1 MVLSLPVLAV
11 LGGLLVFFMRSD
23 GLRVSHLLVAAMVGA
38 QVSTTV
44 IAAQLNTVFTTAN
57 HLLSTVFS

>member
-1 MVLSLPVLAV
+1 VVLSLPVLAV